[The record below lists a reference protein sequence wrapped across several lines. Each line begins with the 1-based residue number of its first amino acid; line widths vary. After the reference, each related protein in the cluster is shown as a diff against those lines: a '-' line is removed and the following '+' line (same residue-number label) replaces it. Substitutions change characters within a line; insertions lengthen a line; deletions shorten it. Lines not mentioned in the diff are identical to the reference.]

1 MSETLARSQLYVLDE
16 KNNPIRSDSLHEW
29 AMHMEKPHRVGE
41 DTVRGVRIS
50 TVFIGLAG
58 NLLNLPR
65 PFETLL
71 FLDGDQLPET
81 QRYGTWDAAKRGH
94 AQWVE
99 RVRKQGVMA
108 HA

>member
-1 MSETLARSQLYVLDE
+1 MSETLARSQLYILDAAN
-16 KNNPIRSDSLHEW
+16 KPVRAGNLQEW
-29 AMHMEKPHRVGE
+29 AEHMEQPHRVGE

-50 TVFIGLAG
+50 TVFMGLAG

-71 FLDGDQLPET
+71 FMDGQPLPES
-81 QRYGTWDAAKRGH
+81 QRYATWEAAKRGH

-99 RVRKQGVMA
+99 RVKREGVMA

>member
-1 MSETLARSQLYVLDE
+1 MSEVLARSQLYVLDE
-16 KNNPIRSDSLHEW
+16 HNNPVRADNLQEW
-29 AMHMEKPHRVGE
+29 AQHMEQPHQIGNDV
-41 DTVRGVRIS
+41 VRGVRIS
-50 TVFIGLAG
+50 TVFMGLAG

-71 FLDGDQLPET
+71 FMDGVPLPES
-81 QRYGTWDAAKRGH
+81 QRYATWDAAKRGH

-99 RVRKQGVMA
+99 RVKKQGVMA

>member
-1 MSETLARSQLYVLDE
+1 MSETLAKSQLYVLDSA
-16 KNNPIRSDSLHEW
+16 NNPIRAGNLQEW
-29 AMHMEKPHRVGE
+29 AEHMEKPHRVGD

-71 FLDGDQLPET
+71 FIDGMQLPES
-81 QRYGTWDAAKRGH
+81 QRYATWDAAKRGH

-99 RVRKQGVMA
+99 RVKAQGVMA

>member
-1 MSETLARSQLYVLDE
+1 MTETLARSQLYVLDA
-16 KNNPIRSDSLHEW
+16 KNNPVRANSLHEW
-29 AMHMEKPHRVGE
+29 ALHMEQPHRVGE

-50 TVFIGLAG
+50 TVFVGLAG

-65 PFETLL
+65 PFETML
-71 FLDGDQLPET
+71 FMDGAPLPES
-81 QRYGTWDAAKRGH
+81 QRYATWDAAKRGH

-99 RVRKQGVMA
+99 RVKTEGVMA

>member
-1 MSETLARSQLYVLDE
+1 MSEILAKSQLYVLDAQ
-16 KNNPIRSDSLHEW
+16 NNPVRAGNLHEW
-29 AMHMEKPHRVGE
+29 AMHMEQPHRVGD
-41 DTVRGVRIS
+41 DTVKGVRIS
-50 TVFIGLAG
+50 TVFTGLAG

-71 FLDGDQLPET
+71 FMDGTPLPES
-81 QRYGTWDAAKRGH
+81 QRYATWDAAKRGH
-94 AQWVE
+94 AAWVE